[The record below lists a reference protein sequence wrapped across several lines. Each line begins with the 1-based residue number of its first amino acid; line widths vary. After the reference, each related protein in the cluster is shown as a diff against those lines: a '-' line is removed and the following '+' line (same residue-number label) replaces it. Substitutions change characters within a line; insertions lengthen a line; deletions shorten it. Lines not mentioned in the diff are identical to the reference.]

1 MSANALT
8 APTQPMA
15 VAARYLDVILIVM
28 ALPFVVLLGL
38 PLLGYAAG
46 GGVWIVQRALGDAV
60 EARARAAAD
69 IRVQVGVTMAS
80 IMVRVWLVAL
90 VILAVGLTAERADG
104 ATAAVTV
111 LVAFTIYFTV
121 SIAMRPTRPRKES
134 RSR

>member
-60 EARARAAAD
+60 EACARAAAD

-80 IMVRVWLVAL
+80 IMIRVWLVAL

-121 SIAMRPTRPRKES
+121 SIVMRPTRPRKES